1 MFQIDFA
8 SRVPIYEQI
17 CTNIIKLASAGVFK
31 SGDKLP
37 PVRILA
43 SQLGINPNTVAK
55 AYRELE
61 VQGFIFSTV
70 GRGSFLTDKLTE
82 NCAQKMLAVSEFKS
96 AAQNACL
103 FGISKEE
110 LTEIIESTFSN
121 AVGNR
126 ADDVNQP

>member
-8 SRVPIYEQI
+8 SRVPIYEQL

-61 VQGFIFSTV
+61 SDGYIYSTV
-70 GRGSFLTDKLTE
+70 GRGSFLTDKLSKDS
-82 NCAQKMLAVSEFKS
+82 AQKMLAYDSLREAVK
-96 AAQNACL
+96 NAHL
-103 FGISKEE
+103 FGVSKEE
-110 LTEIIESTFSN
+110 MFEVIENTFKGGQN
-121 AVGNR
+121 I
-126 ADDVNQP
+126 D

>member
-43 SQLGINPNTVAK
+43 TQLGINPNTVAK

-61 VQGFIFSTV
+61 TDGYIYSTV
-70 GRGSFLTDKLTE
+70 GRGSFLTDKLSKDS
-82 NCAQKMLAVSEFKS
+82 AQKMLAYNGLRDSMK
-96 AAQNACL
+96 NAHL
-103 FGISKEE
+103 FGVSKEE
-110 LTEIIESTFSN
+110 MFELIENVFKGGQN
-121 AVGNR
+121 I
-126 ADDVNQP
+126 D

>member
-8 SRVPIYEQI
+8 SRVPIYEQL
-17 CTNIIKLASAGVFK
+17 CTNIIKLASAGVIK

-61 VQGFIFSTV
+61 SDGYIYSTV
-70 GRGSFLTDKLTE
+70 GRGSFLTDKLSE
-82 NCAQKMLAVSEFKS
+82 NSAQKMLAYDKFKE
-96 AAQNACL
+96 AVKNAYL
-103 FGISKEE
+103 FGVSKDE
-110 LTEIIESTFSN
+110 LLQIIENTFKGGQN
-121 AVGNR
+121 I
-126 ADDVNQP
+126 D

>member
-17 CTNIIKLASAGVFK
+17 CTSIIKLASAGVFK

-61 VQGFIFSTV
+61 SSGYIYSTV
-70 GRGSFLTDKLTE
+70 GRGSYLTDKLSVDS
-82 NCAQKMLAVSEFKS
+82 AQKMLALDSFRE
-96 AAQNACL
+96 AAKNACL
-103 FGISKEE
+103 FGVSRGE
-110 LTEIIESTFSN
+110 LIEIIENTFE
-121 AVGNR
+121 GGK
-126 ADDVNQP
+126 